1 MKKHYFTIFI
11 CFLMLAVIIV
21 ASVHF
26 NINRAQ
32 EKPIEGPDALFPELI
47 VDGKKIEDEHVYIVE
62 RGGCYVAHMPLV
74 KVLTGLGVP
83 VIWTGGDSAQIEING
98 NNYILSLKDCT
109 LYREGTTKNCIE
121 KGAGKSNIF
130 GLRVYQDSQDIYF
143 DNYTMESTLD
153 GLGFQIKIG
162 IDIENNKISVTKAAA
177 KGK

>member
-1 MKKHYFTIFI
+1 
-11 CFLMLAVIIV
+11 MLAVIIV

-83 VIWTGGDSAQIEING
+83 VIWAGGDSAQIEING

-121 KGAGKSNIF
+121 KGVGKANIF
-130 GLRVYQDSQDIYF
+130 GLRVYPDTKDIYF
-143 DNYTMESTLD
+143 DNYTLENTLAKL
-153 GLGFQIKIG
+153 GLEIEIGFD
-162 IDIENNKISVTKAAA
+162 IDNYTILVTKAAA
-177 KGK
+177 QDR